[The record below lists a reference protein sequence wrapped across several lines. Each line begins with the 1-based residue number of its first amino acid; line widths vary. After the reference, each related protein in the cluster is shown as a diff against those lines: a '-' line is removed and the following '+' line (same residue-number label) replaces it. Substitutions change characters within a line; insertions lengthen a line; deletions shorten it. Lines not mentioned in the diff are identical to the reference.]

1 MNTFLTQFFDV
12 TLDMA
17 PWLLAGLVAAG
28 LVKALIPESFIM
40 RWLGGRGIGPI
51 TRGALVGA
59 PLPLCSC
66 SVIPMAMGLRRNGA
80 SKSST
85 VSFMVATPETG
96 VDSIALSWVMLGPFM
111 TVARPVCAI
120 ISAIYSGFL
129 TMIVEIYEAKAELKT
144 RMVAKSSTAPGS
156 NDIPVAVTSGTAETT
171 EGSDCSS
178 GCCGSSKAA
187 RQVQPQKQS
196 VWNKIKEGVG
206 YAMTNLWDDIAAW
219 LLLGIVVTALV
230 KTLLPDGNIQ
240 AFSDHNVLT
249 MLVLVAAS
257 VPVYVCATASTPMAA
272 AMLFSGMT
280 PGVVLAFLIAGP
292 GTNIAPLALIK
303 KEMGWRTMIA
313 YVAGIVTSAIGLGLL
328 ADWMVVDWNLLPDG
342 NLNIQAVEAVPL
354 WLSAGSTLLLLLFAL
369 RKPLARLLV
378 FTRPVA
384 GAFKKAG

>member
-1 MNTFLTQFFDV
+1 MLEHFWTQFIDV

-17 PWLLAGLVAAG
+17 PWLLAGLFAAS

-40 RWLGGRGIGPI
+40 RWLGGRGVGPI

-66 SVIPMAMGLRRNGA
+66 SVIPMAIGLRRNGA

-85 VSFMVATPETG
+85 VSFLVATPETG

-111 TVARPVCAI
+111 TIARPVSAI

-129 TMIVEIYEAKAELKT
+129 TMIAELYDAKAETQLMA
-144 RMVAKSSTAPGS
+144 RE
-156 NDIPVAVTSGTAETT
+156 PVMSKANSGARIMPIAVTSEDAEKADD
-171 EGSDCSS
+171 SSCSS
-178 GCCGSSKAA
+178 SEPAAPERPQSAWEKTKA
-187 RQVQPQKQS
+187 
-196 VWNKIKEGVG
+196 GVS
-206 YAMTNLWDDIAAW
+206 YAMTSLWDDIAPW
-219 LLLGIVVTALV
+219 LLGGIIITALV
-230 KTLLPDGNIQ
+230 TTFLPDGNIQ
-240 AFSDHNVLT
+240 AFSDHNLIT
-249 MLVLVAAS
+249 MLVMVAAS

-313 YVAGIVTSAIGLGLL
+313 YVTGIVTSAIALGLL
-328 ADWMVVDWNLLPDG
+328 TDWLVMDWNLVPEESM
-342 NLNIQAVEAVPL
+342 NAQVVEGIPL
-354 WLSAGSTLLLLLFAL
+354 WLSASSTLLLVIFAL
-369 RKPLARLLV
+369 RKPLSRVLASLLKECGL
-378 FTRPVA
+378 TETPISSRN
-384 GAFKKAG
+384 

>member
-1 MNTFLTQFFDV
+1 MLEHFWTQFIDV

-17 PWLLAGLVAAG
+17 PWLLAGLFAAS

-40 RWLGGRGIGPI
+40 RWLGGRGVGPI

-66 SVIPMAMGLRRNGA
+66 SVIPMAIGLRRNGA

-85 VSFMVATPETG
+85 VSFLVATPETG

-111 TVARPVCAI
+111 TIARPVSAI

-129 TMIVEIYEAKAELKT
+129 TMIAELYDAKAETQLMAREPVMSK
-144 RMVAKSSTAPGS
+144 AKSGARIMP
-156 NDIPVAVTSGTAETT
+156 IAVTSEDAEKADD
-171 EGSDCSS
+171 SSCSS
-178 GCCGSSKAA
+178 SEPAAPERPQSAWEKTKA
-187 RQVQPQKQS
+187 
-196 VWNKIKEGVG
+196 GVS
-206 YAMTNLWDDIAAW
+206 YAMTSLWDDIAPW
-219 LLLGIVVTALV
+219 LLGGIIITALV
-230 KTLLPDGNIQ
+230 TTFLPDGNIQ
-240 AFSDHNVLT
+240 AFSDHNLIT
-249 MLVLVAAS
+249 MLVMVAAS

-313 YVAGIVTSAIGLGLL
+313 YVTGIVTSAIALGLL
-328 ADWMVVDWNLLPDG
+328 TDWLVMDWNLVPEESM
-342 NLNIQAVEAVPL
+342 NAQVVEGIPL
-354 WLSAGSTLLLLLFAL
+354 WLSASSTLLLVIFAL
-369 RKPLARLLV
+369 RKPLSRVLASLLKECGL
-378 FTRPVA
+378 TETPISSRN
-384 GAFKKAG
+384 